1 MADKFKEEVE
11 RIVKEIL
18 KEVYVNED
26 MLRKIVTLFLAIREG
41 KYPDENLPRGLLF
54 YGPPGT
60 GKTLLMRVLSEKLG
74 LEKEKER
81 FEIGGPEII
90 SQYYG
95 KSEARLRHIFKQAAE
110 RAKSSAKERGWK
122 KGLAIIYI
130 DELDS
135 IAPRRDVM
143 GGELEPRLVGQLLT
157 LMDGLEKDTGKE
169 GHVIVIGSTNRPNA
183 LDPALRRP
191 GRLDLEFEFE
201 PPNEEEREKILYILK
216 NKVEKGKIEFNEDIN
231 WREIARKTVGFTGAD
246 LRQLLNDALLLTVME
261 GREKITKRDIEKA
274 ISNVTPSA
282 LREYLVEKP
291 EDKIEEIKNALKGNK
306 ELLKNINKLIEKS
319 VESFVK
325 QKGYLSVLISYGK
338 LNNKIASTIAYR
350 VSQNKNVNLQKYIVV
365 NLNKFRTKWFGETER
380 NIRRLFDKIKY
391 AQPSVVYLKN
401 FDTIAY
407 RTDKYIG
414 EPIYG
419 ALIELL
425 DNLDSLEESNAQVLV
440 LCGIRKEENLDPE
453 IKEKYC
459 KNFEK

>member
-1 MADKFKEEVE
+1 MADEFKEEVE
-11 RIVKEIL
+11 RTVREIL

-26 MLRKIVTLFLAIREG
+26 TLRKIVTLFLAIREG

-60 GKTLLMRVLSEKLG
+60 GKTLLMKVLSEKLG
-74 LEKEKER
+74 LKEGEES
-81 FEIGGPEII
+81 FVIGGPEII

-95 KSEARLRHIFKQAAE
+95 KSEAKLRHIFCEAAE
-110 RAKSSAKERGWK
+110 KAKNSVREKGWK

-157 LMDGLEKDTGKE
+157 LLDGREEKCSGGEE
-169 GHVIVIGSTNRPNA
+169 GHVIFIGSTNRPDA

-201 PPNEEEREKILYILK
+201 PPNDEERERILYILRDK
-216 NKVEKGKIEFNEDIN
+216 IEKGKIKFKDDIN
-231 WREIARKTVGFTGAD
+231 WGEIARKTVGFTGAD
-246 LRQLLNDALLLTVME
+246 LRQLLNDALLLAVMNGKE
-261 GREKITKRDIEKA
+261 QITKNDIERS

-282 LREYLVEKP
+282 LREYIFEKP
-291 EDKIEEIKNALKGNK
+291 EDKTGDIKKIVGESK
-306 ELLKNINKLIEKS
+306 KINNLIENI
-319 VESFVK
+319 VQSFVK
-325 QKGYLSVLISYGK
+325 QKGYLSVLLPYGK
-338 LNNKIASTIAYR
+338 LNNKIASTIAYK
-350 VSQNKNVNLQKYIVV
+350 VAHNKNVDLQKYIVV

-380 NIRRLFDKIKY
+380 NIRRLFDKIRY

-401 FDTIAY
+401 FDSIAY
-407 RTDKYIG
+407 KTDKFAG

-425 DNLDSLEESNAQVLV
+425 DNMDYLEERNAQVLL
-440 LCGIRKEENLDPE
+440 LCGVRNEDILDPE

-459 KNFEK
+459 KKL